1 MGRLGQI
8 GPSEAFLFPLF
19 SFFFYLL
26 FSFLSNFE
34 FNPKFA
40 FISVKFILK
49 STIIPNTNIS
59 LIGLFY
65 IFI

>member
-8 GPSEAFLFPLF
+8 GPSEAFLFPPFF
-19 SFFFYLL
+19 SFISYFLFFQISIL
-26 FSFLSNFE
+26 
-34 FNPKFA
+34 NPKFV

-49 STIIPNTNIS
+49 STVIPNTNIS